1 MTHRTDS
8 PDRAPASAARPL
20 VVFDLDGTL
29 IDTAPDLVASLNH
42 TIAGL
47 GLAPFGGGDL
57 THFVGQGARVMID
70 RALTFRGHPVVAEE
84 IDGLLATFIDHYE
97 DMMPGASKPF
107 PGLIDAM
114 VRLDAA
120 GMGLA
125 VCTNK
130 QEALARRLLDTLGLT
145 ERFGVITGGDTF
157 AVRKPDA
164 GHIHGTIDRAGGD
177 RSAAVMIGDS
187 VNDIAAARNAG
198 IPSLAVSFGYS
209 DVDVATLGATQ
220 VIDHYDELTPALVAD
235 LLRQTARSVS
245 A

>member
-1 MTHRTDS
+1 MIRRTDNM
-8 PDRAPASAARPL
+8 DRTHASTARPL

-29 IDTAPDLVASLNH
+29 VDTAPDLVASLNH

-47 GLAPFGGGDL
+47 GLAPFGDGDL
-57 THFVGQGARVMID
+57 THLVGQGARVMID
-70 RALTFRGHPVVAEE
+70 RALTFRGHPVVPEE
-84 IDGLLATFIDHYE
+84 IDGLLTTFIDHYE
-97 DMMPGASKPF
+97 GTMPGASKPF
-107 PGLIDAM
+107 PGVIDAM

-120 GMGLA
+120 DIGLA

-130 QEALARRLLDTLGLT
+130 QEGLARRLLNTLGLS

-164 GHIHGTIDRAGGD
+164 GHIHGTIDKAGGD

-209 DVDVATLGATQ
+209 DVDVATLGATRI
-220 VIDHYDELTPALVAD
+220 IDHYDELTPALVET
-235 LLRQTARSVS
+235 LLREAAESLTA
-245 A
+245 